1 MTPYFVGTRRA
12 ACTLAAGLALT
23 LASTLPSLAAARIQH
38 LISPGGIEAWFV
50 RDTTLPLI
58 AMEFA
63 FAGGT
68 AQDPAK
74 KSGVANLV
82 ADLLD
87 EGAGE
92 LDSKAYHE
100 RLDRGAIEQSFSAG
114 YDALHGS
121 MRMLRDDKEE
131 AFDLLRMALTS
142 PRFDPADIERV
153 RSQVIAGLRRDST
166 HPTSIANR
174 KLFEIAFG
182 SHPYGHHANGTLES
196 VPTITVADI
205 KDYVGRVVA
214 KDTLKIA
221 VVGDIE
227 PATLAKL
234 LDQTFGGLPARA
246 NLTPTPDIEVASS
259 PQRALVPL
267 DLPQTVIAFGG
278 PGVKRS
284 DPRFMAAY
292 IVNHILGGNGLSSR
306 LFYEVREKRGLA
318 YSIYETLL
326 WMEHSA
332 MFVGNTGTSAD
343 RASETIDALENEIR
357 RIAEHGPTQK
367 ELDEAKSY
375 LKGSQMLPLASST
388 QLAEVLLQYQV
399 DKLPI
404 DYIEKRSAI
413 IDAVTLDDA
422 REAAERLWS
431 HGLLTVVV
439 GRTLQ
444 AVTESAAAAPLTAR
458 D

>member
-1 MTPYFVGTRRA
+1 M
-12 ACTLAAGLALT
+12 
-23 LASTLPSLAAARIQH
+23 
-38 LISPGGIEAWFV
+38 
-50 RDTTLPLI
+50 
-58 AMEFA
+58 
-63 FAGGT
+63 
-68 AQDPAK
+68 
-74 KSGVANLV
+74 
-82 ADLLD
+82 
-87 EGAGE
+87 
-92 LDSKAYHE
+92 
-100 RLDRGAIEQSFSAG
+100 
-114 YDALHGS
+114 
-121 MRMLRDDKEE
+121 
-131 AFDLLRMALTS
+131 
-142 PRFDPADIERV
+142 
-153 RSQVIAGLRRDST
+153 
-166 HPTSIANR
+166 
-174 KLFEIAFG
+174 
-182 SHPYGHHANGTLES
+182 
-196 VPTITVADI
+196 ADI
-205 KDYVGRVVA
+205 KDYVGRVIA

-227 PATLAKL
+227 PAMLAKL
-234 LDQTFGGLPARA
+234 LDQTFGALPARA

-259 PQRALVPL
+259 PQRAFIPL

-278 PGVKRS
+278 AGVKRS

-306 LFYEVREKRGLA
+306 LFYEVRERRGLA

-332 MFVGNTGTSAD
+332 VFVGNTGTSAD

-422 REAAERLWS
+422 REAAKRLWS

-439 GRTLQ
+439 GRTSQ
-444 AVTESAAAAPLTAR
+444 AVTQSAAATPLTAR